1 MLRDH
6 LGNTRAVMK
15 QDGSIIQL
23 SDYYAFGMEMNHN
36 GMTPSP
42 DNRYKYNGKELQTEL
57 GMNQYDYGARFYDP
71 VIGRW
76 NVVDPLAEKMRR
88 WSPYNYGFDNPL
100 RFIDPD
106 GMAASDIWKFNRETK
121 QLQLVQRTDDK
132 FHVFVDEKNKV
143 ILKTNDTSKDIEKR
157 VAESGGNTPARDFCD
172 AYSDLGNAVRKDE
185 GAYNDMLA
193 RADKLDFSSTKGIT
207 DLKTAGEHK
216 LINGWVS
223 ILRDALVGNAA
234 GESTFARAKDIVD
247 APKTWEDIRGRTV
260 SEDVGNA
267 VNGAK
272 ILYNQM
278 NQFFEN
284 LRITILSG
292 AKNLQTGKL

>member
-1 MLRDH
+1 
-6 LGNTRAVMK
+6 MK